1 MVSWYPEPGVDP
13 PTAIINFSTT
23 FYAIRK
29 KVNYG
34 EFFSERDLNNEVDR
48 LTTTMTQQKRRLEE
62 LESQLLNVN
71 KRSLIRKPIKSP
83 DDKYHSHYEQGAGE
97 HKKSS
102 KCKSNSHHC
111 TMAENCGQDPLICSH
126 HDGTSLNTVCNYDI
140 LPPININFDRPNFTM
155 DLYALIFK
163 KDGDAI
169 AFKGR
174 IMS

>member
-1 MVSWYPEPGVDP
+1 M
-13 PTAIINFSTT
+13 
-23 FYAIRK
+23 
-29 KVNYG
+29 
-34 EFFSERDLNNEVDR
+34 NNEVDR

-71 KRSLIRKPIKSP
+71 KRSLIRKSIKSP

-102 KCKSNSHHC
+102 KCKSSSHHC
-111 TMAENCGQDPLICSH
+111 AENCGQDPLICSH
-126 HDGTSLNTVCNYDI
+126 HHDGTSLNTVCNYDNI